1 MSEWLKMT
9 LFAIHADINLSRDFA
24 ASA

>member
-1 MSEWLKMT
+1 MGEWLKMT
-9 LFAIHADINLSRDFA
+9 LFTIHADINLSRDFA